1 MAQEPA
7 GFVANGFRQ
16 PLVGF
21 EFTEECAG
29 LQQVARAFPGGVGMS
44 SSFIWWASVS
54 VLEIRLA
61 SRSCVGRI
69 TDPSRVP
76 CGSVVG

>member
-21 EFTEECAG
+21 EFTEECAD
-29 LQQVARAFPGGVGMS
+29 LQQVARAFPGGRHVI
-44 SSFIWWASVS
+44 FIWWASVS